1 MAKASEG
8 DVGSLDSI
16 DKYAP
21 FVGPVVFV
29 ALGYMDPGNW
39 ATAIE
44 GGSRFG
50 FELLWVVVLSNMMA
64 VLFQTLATR
73 LELVTGKRLAQVHSF
88 APSIV
93 VLLSF
98 WVPLFLC
105 VE

>member
-21 FVGPVVFV
+21 FVRPVVFV

-64 VLFQTLATR
+64 VLFQTLAIR
-73 LELVTGKRLAQVHSF
+73 LELVTGKRLTQVHSF

-93 VLLSF
+93 LLLSF